1 MIVVYENACKQ
12 AVENE
17 EITKEQAA
25 KVRNYY
31 KGQQKSRKKK
41 EKTKEK
47 HNIIINSLE
56 KMIEDGKFGDETL
69 GSLVENTEDRAM
81 KNMDME
87 HLQECLGRLSESDR
101 RIIETI

>member
-47 HNIIINSLE
+47 HNIIISIPRFSVRHGAIYVVQAR
-56 KMIEDGKFGDETL
+56 K
-69 GSLVENTEDRAM
+69 
-81 KNMDME
+81 
-87 HLQECLGRLSESDR
+87 QP
-101 RIIETI
+101 